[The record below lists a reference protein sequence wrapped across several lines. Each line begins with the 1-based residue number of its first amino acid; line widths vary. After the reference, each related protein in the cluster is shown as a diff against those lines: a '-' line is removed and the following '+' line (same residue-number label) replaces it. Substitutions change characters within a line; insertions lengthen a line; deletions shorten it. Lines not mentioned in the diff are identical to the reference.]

1 VAIFREIVKLV
12 EAKPSVLETRR
23 DQMFPVLG
31 PVEIGRLGRFGE
43 PRRFAKGD
51 YLARTGQTTPGLL
64 VFLSGEVRVAPR
76 DRPDEP
82 IVTYTAGG
90 FLGELAQLSGR
101 PALADA
107 VALSDVEAIQISPP
121 HLRELIVAEA
131 EIGEKIMRA
140 LILRRVGLLER
151 NVGGPIIIGRAENR
165 DVLRLEN
172 FLARNG
178 HPHQR
183 LDPDTDS
190 CAQTLIERF
199 QVAQTELPIVLC
211 SNGELLRNPSESR
224 LARCIGLT
232 HALDTNKLYDV
243 AIVGSGPAGLAAAV
257 YATTEGLS
265 VIVLDCRA
273 FGGQAGASARIE
285 NYLGF
290 PTGISGIALMARAYN
305 QAQKFG
311 AEMAIPEEVAGMAED
326 MSSGVRH
333 YLLDIKGGQK
343 IRARAVVIASGAEY
357 RRLDV
362 HNLSEFEGAHV
373 HYWASPIEAQLCA
386 GQEVALVGAGN
397 SAGQAAVYLATHAR
411 KVWMV
416 VRGKSLDATMSRYL
430 CDRIA
435 AQPNIEVLTETEVV
449 KLSGDSGMLDKVS
462 WRHRRSGEEDTR
474 DIQHLFLLI
483 GAAPNTDWLAQSDI
497 ERDAK
502 GFVCAD
508 SFQGE
513 GRFPL
518 QTNRAG
524 IFAIGDVRSGSV
536 KRVAASVGEGAQ
548 VVAALH
554 AYLAANGTAED
565 IVNPAG
571 GSVRG

>member
-1 VAIFREIVKLV
+1 MPDS
-12 EAKPSVLETRR
+12 KPSVIDTRR
-23 DQMFPVLG
+23 DQMFPVLAAA
-31 PVEIGRLGRFGE
+31 EIDRLRRFGE
-43 PRRFAKGD
+43 PRTFKKGE
-51 YLARTGQTTPGLL
+51 YLSRAGEVTSGLM
-64 VFLSGEVRVAPR
+64 VFLSGTARVTPH
-76 DRPDEP
+76 DKPDEP
-82 IVTYTAGG
+82 IVTYEPGH
-90 FLGELAQLSGR
+90 FLGELVQLSGR
-101 PALADA
+101 PSLTDG
-107 VALSDVEAIQISPP
+107 VAQSDVEVLVIAPP

-151 NVGGPIIIGRAENR
+151 NVGGPIIIGRVDNR

-183 LDPDTDS
+183 LDPDTDE
-190 CAQTLIERF
+190 CAKTWVERF
-199 QVAQTELPIVLC
+199 HVKPGELPIVIC
-211 SNGELLRNPSESR
+211 PDGKMLRNPSENQ

-232 HALDTNKLYDV
+232 HAVDSDKIYDV

-257 YATTEGLS
+257 YATSEGLS

-311 AEMAIPEEVAGMAED
+311 AEMAIPEEVDCMRED
-326 MSSGVRH
+326 ISPGSRRYV
-333 YLLDIKGGQK
+333 LNLKGGQSVK
-343 IRARAVVIASGAEY
+343 ARAVVVASGAEY

-362 HNLSEFEGAHV
+362 SNLSEFEGAHV
-373 HYWASPIEAQLCA
+373 HYWASPIEAQLCS

-397 SAGQAAVYLATHAR
+397 SAGQAAVYLASHAA
-411 KVWMV
+411 KVWMI

-435 AQPNIEVLTETEVV
+435 AQPNISVLTETEVV
-449 KLSGDSGMLDKVS
+449 ALSGQNGMLENVS
-462 WRHRRSGEEDTR
+462 WRGRKTGVEATR
-474 DIQHLFLLI
+474 DIRHLFLLI
-483 GAAPNTDWLAQSDI
+483 GAEPNTNWLALSDI

-508 SFQGE
+508 AFQDKGK
-513 GRFPL
+513 FPL
-518 QTNRAG
+518 QTNRPG

-548 VVAALH
+548 VVAAIH
-554 AYLAANGTAED
+554 AYLAANGSREEA
-565 IVNPAG
+565 VNPSG
-571 GSVRG
+571 GSVRAR